1 MQNNEWDELARES
14 EGQAALT
21 HAPRPWGS
29 LPKSPV
35 PPALDLSLLPPV
47 LRDMTVAVA
56 DSVGA
61 SRELAA
67 VIGLG
72 VGSACITGRVFV
84 QLKPDWKEPG
94 WAFLLVVAKPGDG
107 KTPCFRHLASPLFD
121 WQTEQNRARR
131 VQVEQSA
138 ALRAMLEAEKA
149 KAVKKGDRE
158 AVRLAVQELTE
169 QEQVF
174 EVGRFVRGNTTPE
187 AFVQLMSENGGA
199 VAQLDDEGDL
209 FDLLQG
215 RYQEKPDLSPWLQG
229 YSGGSSVEHRRRG
242 GTISA
247 SNAAVSVLALTQ
259 PVVLESILANNR
271 MAGKG
276 FLGRFL
282 LCSPEPPDTFVRHK
296 PPIPL
301 GAAMVYQKALARL
314 LAMPDL
320 TLTLEGAAQEV
331 FLDFEQEVFEKRRGE
346 WLPLEVLGVCGKL
359 AGSAAR
365 LAATLCAWADEKTIS
380 AARMRDAVAL
390 VRWFVEHML
399 RVYGEQSAVSRQAQD
414 ALKLLQKRGEGCV
427 LERTLTDTLRK
438 RKDFDKDSFERA
450 LCELAAR
457 GYIQRDEVKGGGRPM
472 KYIYVHPELMLER
485 SETL

>member
-1 MQNNEWDELARES
+1 MYENWDELAREP
-14 EGQAALT
+14 EGQAALNQ
-21 HAPRPWGS
+21 APRAWGS
-29 LPKSPV
+29 LPKNPT
-35 PPALDLSLLPPV
+35 PPALDLSLLPPA
-47 LRDMTVAVA
+47 LRDMAAAVA

-61 SRELAA
+61 SRDIAA

-107 KTPCFRHLASPLFD
+107 KSPCYKHLASPLFD

-131 VQVEQSA
+131 VQVEQTA
-138 ALRAMLEAEKA
+138 ALRAMLEAEKQ
-149 KAVKKGDRE
+149 KAIKKGDRE
-158 AVRLAVQELTE
+158 AVRLAVQELAE
-169 QEQVF
+169 QAQVF
-174 EVGRFVRGNTTPE
+174 EIGRFIGGNTTPE

-215 RYQEKPDLSPWLQG
+215 RYQDIPDLSPWLQG
-229 YSGGSSVEHRRRG
+229 YSGGASVELRRRG
-242 GTISA
+242 GSISA
-247 SNAAVSVLALTQ
+247 EHAAVSVLALTQ
-259 PVVLESILANNR
+259 PIVMENVLTNCR

-282 LCSPEPPDTFVRHK
+282 ACSPEPPNVFVRRK
-296 PPIPL
+296 PVIPY
-301 GAAMVYQKALARL
+301 GTATAYQKALARL
-314 LAMPDL
+314 LTLPETVL
-320 TLTLEGAAQEV
+320 TLDDAAREV
-331 FLDFEQEVFEKRRGE
+331 FLDFEQEIFEKRRGE
-346 WLPLEVLGVCGKL
+346 WSALEGLGVCGKL
-359 AGSAAR
+359 AGGAAR
-365 LAATLCAWADEKTIS
+365 LAAILCAWADEKAVS

-399 RVYGEQSAVSRQAQD
+399 RLYGEQNVVSRQAQEV
-414 ALKLLQKRGEGCV
+414 LTLLQKRGEACI
-427 LERTLTDTLRK
+427 LERALTDTLRK
-438 RKDFDKDSFERA
+438 RQGFDKDAFERA

-457 GYIQRDEVKGGGRPM
+457 GYIQRDEVKGGGRPT
-472 KYIYVHPELMLER
+472 KYMYLHPGLMQER

>member
-1 MQNNEWDELARES
+1 MYENWDELAREP
-14 EGQAALT
+14 EGQAALNQ
-21 HAPRPWGS
+21 APRAWGS
-29 LPKSPV
+29 LPKNPT
-35 PPALDLSLLPPV
+35 PPALDLSLLPPA
-47 LRDMTVAVA
+47 LRDMAAAVA

-61 SRELAA
+61 SRDIAA

-107 KTPCFRHLASPLFD
+107 KSPCYKHLTSPLFD

-131 VQVEQSA
+131 VQVEQTA
-138 ALRAMLEAEKA
+138 ALRAMLEAEKQ
-149 KAVKKGDRE
+149 KAIKKGDRE
-158 AVRLAVQELTE
+158 
-169 QEQVF
+169 
-174 EVGRFVRGNTTPE
+174 
-187 AFVQLMSENGGA
+187 A

-215 RYQEKPDLSPWLQG
+215 RYQDIPDLSPWLQG
-229 YSGGSSVEHRRRG
+229 YSGGASVELRRRG
-242 GTISA
+242 GSISA
-247 SNAAVSVLALTQ
+247 EHAAVSVLALTQ
-259 PVVLESILANNR
+259 PIVMENVLTNSR

-282 LCSPEPPDTFVRHK
+282 ACSPEPPDVFVRRK
-296 PPIPL
+296 PDIPY
-301 GAAMVYQKALARL
+301 GTATAYQKALARL
-314 LAMPDL
+314 LTLPETVL
-320 TLTLEGAAQEV
+320 TLDDAAREV
-331 FLDFEQEVFEKRRGE
+331 FLDFEQEIFDKRRGE
-346 WLPLEVLGVCGKL
+346 WSALEELGVCGKL

-365 LAATLCAWADEKTIS
+365 LAAILCAWADEKTVS

-390 VRWFVEHML
+390 VRWFAEHML
-399 RVYGEQSAVSRQAQD
+399 RLYGEQNAVSRQAQEV
-414 ALKLLQKRGEGCV
+414 LTLLQKRGEACI

-438 RKDFDKDSFERA
+438 RQGFDKDAFERA

-457 GYIQRDEVKGGGRPM
+457 GYIQRDEVKGGGRPT
-472 KYIYVHPELMLER
+472 KYIYLHPGLMQER

>member
-1 MQNNEWDELARES
+1 MYENWDELAREP
-14 EGQAALT
+14 EGQAALNQ
-21 HAPRPWGS
+21 APRAWGS
-29 LPKSPV
+29 LPKNPT
-35 PPALDLSLLPPV
+35 PPALDLSLLPPA
-47 LRDMTVAVA
+47 LRDMAAAVA

-61 SRELAA
+61 SRDIAA

-107 KTPCFRHLASPLFD
+107 KSPCYKHLTSPLFD

-131 VQVEQSA
+131 VQVEQTA
-138 ALRAMLEAEKA
+138 ALRAMLEAEKQ
-149 KAVKKGDRE
+149 KAIKKGDRE
-158 AVRLAVQELTE
+158 AVRLAVQELAE
-169 QEQVF
+169 QAQAF
-174 EVGRFVRGNTTPE
+174 EIGRFIKGNTTPE

-215 RYQEKPDLSPWLQG
+215 RYQDIPDLSPGLQG
-229 YSGGSSVEHRRRG
+229 YSGGASVELRRRG
-242 GTISA
+242 GSISA
-247 SNAAVSVLALTQ
+247 EHAAVSVLALTQ
-259 PVVLESILANNR
+259 PIVMENVLTNSR

-282 LCSPEPPDTFVRHK
+282 ACSPEPPDVFVRRK
-296 PPIPL
+296 PDIPY
-301 GAAMVYQKALARL
+301 GTATAYQKALARL
-314 LAMPDL
+314 LTLPETVL
-320 TLTLEGAAQEV
+320 TLDDAAREV
-331 FLDFEQEVFEKRRGE
+331 FLDFEQEIFEKRRGE
-346 WLPLEVLGVCGKL
+346 WSALETLGICGKL
-359 AGSAAR
+359 AGNAAR
-365 LAATLCAWADEKTIS
+365 LAAILCAWADEKTVS

-390 VRWFVEHML
+390 VRWFAEHML
-399 RVYGEQSAVSRQAQD
+399 RLYGEQNAVSRQAQEV
-414 ALKLLQKRGEGCV
+414 LTLLQKRGEACI

-438 RKDFDKDSFERA
+438 RQGFDKDAFERA

-457 GYIQRDEVKGGGRPM
+457 GYIQRDEVKGGGRPT
-472 KYIYVHPELMLER
+472 KYIYLHPGLMQER